1 MSSAHAVPLTC
12 SIQLSGTVDSP
23 VTVASTWRKD
33 GATPANSAKTSI
45 SQIQQLSSSL
55 YHTTLTLS
63 DLSQSNDAGEYF
75 CEALVA
81 ANPSSSY
88 IATSS
93 VASVSLTLT
102 VQGRTGHSCNI
113 TQIYVYILFSHS
125 PHTHCLLIS
134 CSTDCF
140 GCSSI

>member
-1 MSSAHAVPLTC
+1 MTL
-12 SIQLSGTVDSP
+12 
-23 VTVASTWRKD
+23 
-33 GATPANSAKTSI
+33 ANSAKTSI

-55 YHTTLTLS
+55 YHTTLTVS
-63 DLSQSNDAGEYF
+63 DLSQSDDAGEYS

-102 VQGRTGHSCNI
+102 IQQGILPNCFEERF
-113 TQIYVYILFSHS
+113 QIGVCALWLQTSV
-125 PHTHCLLIS
+125 C
-134 CSTDCF
+134 
-140 GCSSI
+140 